1 MVSRL
6 LFSNSV
12 TPDVLKTVGSVKSGW
27 KAPSNIAI
35 VKYWGKRENQIPQNP
50 SLSFSLTE
58 CFTETTA
65 AFAYDDNGYGLLVNG
80 DGNHPFCEKLND
92 FFGKVTPF
100 FPFLAQARVEIET
113 KNSFPHSVGIAS
125 SASAF
130 ASVALCLCHVE
141 QQLLGNEGFGSSFL
155 QKASYIAR
163 LGSGSASRSVFGGW
177 QEWGHLAELPNSTND
192 FAIPVTP
199 NIDPRFL
206 GMRDAVLVVSTEPKE
221 LLSTQGHAL
230 MVDHPFADARYAEA
244 KLCLNAILK
253 TLRKGDFPKFFALC
267 ENEAL
272 TLHALMMSSKS
283 SPIFL
288 KPESLSIIAA
298 IRNFRTTSGISVG
311 FTIDAGPN
319 IHLLYHEDNEVV
331 VKAFVESVLKRYC
344 EKEMV
349 IYDRCGAGPE
359 RIL

>member
-1 MVSRL
+1 MISKM

-12 TPDVLKTVGSVKSGW
+12 TPEILKAAGSVKSGW

-50 SLSFSLTE
+50 SLSFSLSE
-58 CFTETTA
+58 CYTETRATFTHA
-65 AFAYDDNGYGLLVNG
+65 ENGFSLLVNG
-80 DGNHPFCEKLND
+80 ESSHPFSAKLTN
-92 FFGKVTPF
+92 FFGKVTTF
-100 FPFLAQARVEIET
+100 FPFLAQARVELET

-130 ASVALCLCHVE
+130 ASVALCLCHAE

-177 QEWGHLAELPNSTND
+177 QVWGHLVELPNSTND

-206 GMRDAVLVVSTEPKE
+206 GMRDAVLVVSTKPKE

-230 MVDHPFADARYAEA
+230 MVDHPFAEARYAEA

-283 SPIFL
+283 SPIYL
-288 KPESLSIIAA
+288 KPESLTIIEA
-298 IRNFRTTSGISVG
+298 IRGFRATSSLPVG

-319 IHLLYHEDNEVV
+319 IHLLYHEDNEVA
-331 VKAFVESVLKRYC
+331 VKAFVESELTRHC
-344 EKEMV
+344 ENGMV